1 MEFSSLA
8 RAIHVKTL
16 EVSQN
21 NDLDIR
27 EFLLIDKV
35 LQSILGKLVN
45 NASKLTEIDKRIK
58 KDDKK
63 LKGVQDDPTYSEE
76 QRQL

>member
-45 NASKLTEIDKRIK
+45 NASKLTEIYKRIK